1 MKRLIAYLGGM
12 VLCFVSILPVFG
24 QSQTSHFLRQKVS
37 LVQGNLQIWHFK
49 GAPGTFTQ
57 FALPVTVIYPV
68 RQGLSLDMTTSP
80 AANSFAGNS
89 LSGFSDTRFRAS
101 YLFWD
106 SHGMLTLGLNT
117 PTGKSTLTPEQWGL
131 STVTA
136 LNALNFAVPIL
147 GTGLNLNAGFVF
159 AREVGPIVLGG
170 GFSYLKKGAYRP
182 FTSADLSYNPG
193 DEVSLNF
200 GADYGEE
207 SRWTS
212 DVTVT
217 YYAADKVNGRQA
229 FRSGVRVLID
239 FRHYRPLHLW
249 GKAPTQLV
257 VYLRNR
263 TKGKNAY
270 ALGSGLQSES
280 LNSNGNQLEMGMKTS
295 SHLGAKKQVTT
306 QMGFLL
312 YSNNAYHTGGARVF
326 RIGAGVPLQ
335 MGSQLTFN
343 NQILFSVGSLT
354 IAQKSV
360 SVTGFSLLAGL
371 VYKF

>member
-1 MKRLIAYLGGM
+1 MKRLIAFVLKGTLCLASVLPALG
-12 VLCFVSILPVFG
+12 
-24 QSQTSHFLRQKVS
+24 QAQTSHFLRQKTS

-80 AANSFAGNS
+80 AANSFAGNH

-101 YLFWD
+101 YLFLGD
-106 SHGMLTLGLNT
+106 HGLLTLGLNT
-117 PTGKSTLTPEQWGL
+117 PTGKSTLTPEQWNL

-136 LNALNFAVPIL
+136 LNALNFSVPLL
-147 GTGLNLNAGFVF
+147 GAGLNVNAGVVY
-159 AREVGPIVLGG
+159 ARKVGPVVLGG
-170 GFSYLKKGAYRP
+170 GFSYLKKGSYRP
-182 FTSADLSYNPG
+182 FTSADLSYDPG
-193 DEVSLNF
+193 DEFSFNF
-200 GADYGEE
+200 GVDYGEE

-212 DVTVT
+212 DVTFT
-217 YYAADKVNGRQA
+217 YYATDKMNGQQV

-239 FRHYRPLHLW
+239 LRHYRSLHLW
-249 GKAPTQLV
+249 GDAPMQLL
-257 VYLRNR
+257 VYVKNR

-280 LNSNGNQLEMGMKTS
+280 LNSNGNQFEMGIKTVS
-295 SHLGAKKQVTT
+295 PVGAKRQVAA

-312 YSNNAYHTGGARVF
+312 YSNNAYHTGGAKIF

-335 MGSQLTFN
+335 IGSQVTFN
-343 NQILFSVGSLT
+343 NQFLFSVGSLT
-354 IAQKSV
+354 VAQKSV